1 MQHVNDTRMMMMM
14 MMARMKTTSMAM
26 QKHKTMMGGIQQL
39 SHGMVYADR
48 VDDNVEKNVNG

>member
-1 MQHVNDTRMMMMM
+1 MQHVNDTRMTM

-48 VDDNVEKNVNG
+48 VDDNVEKNVNR